1 MIEALVEQLKTQ
13 ALSSLEQNVYDQA
26 VTQDLADSALR
37 ALVEGAIDQLQLK
50 APGAMGGLG
59 AVVGLLGSLGS
70 QLGSLGLA
78 EQARSLLAQYQVD
91 QALRDAVLRGLTRYL
106 EENGARLM
114 QVAVDAAIQKLT
126 RAGS

>member
-70 QLGSLGLA
+70 QLGSPGLA
-78 EQARSLLAQYQVD
+78 EQARSLLARYQVD

-126 RAGS
+126 RAGP